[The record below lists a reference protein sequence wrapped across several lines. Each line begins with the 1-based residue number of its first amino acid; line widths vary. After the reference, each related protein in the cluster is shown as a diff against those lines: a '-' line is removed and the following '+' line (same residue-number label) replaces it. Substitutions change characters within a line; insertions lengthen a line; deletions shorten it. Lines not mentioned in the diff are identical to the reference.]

1 MNKPSSPYQPLLLR
15 IFHNLQGIFVILAIL
30 TAIWTYNTYDG
41 RWGKIFLPD
50 WKEIE
55 GIHGTFGLFSLLI
68 FPFFLLYAFHRGR
81 KKLVQNDTLKQL
93 KVINKPIWWYSLHR
107 TVNTLSIFS
116 LTFAL
121 FSGKMMNEK
130 WLPKGELNHFWY
142 SLHLF
147 SLLIII
153 FFIALHILFNIK
165 IGGFPLILSILN
177 YQWREKDNPQLWLE
191 NIKDLLLNWRTKLNV
206 IKLFIIRE
214 WQNLP
219 LHFQILEAGI
229 FFIILLAWLK

>member
-1 MNKPSSPYQPLLLR
+1 MNKPYQPLLLK
-15 IFHNLQGIFVILAIL
+15 IIHNLQGFFVILAIA

-68 FPFFLLYAFHRGR
+68 FPFFILYAFHRGG

-107 TVNTLSIFS
+107 LTNTFS
-116 LTFAL
+116 LFALTFAF
-121 FSGKMMNEK
+121 FSGKMMDEK

-142 SLHLF
+142 FLHLY
-147 SLLIII
+147 SLLVVV
-153 FFIALHILFNIK
+153 FTIALHILMNVK
-165 IGGFPLILSILN
+165 IGGFSLILSILN
-177 YQWREKDNPQLWLE
+177 YQWREKDNPQLWLN
-191 NIKDLLLNWRTKLNV
+191 NIKDLRLNWHTKITV
-206 IKLFIIRE
+206 IKLFIIKE
-214 WQNLP
+214 WQNLA
-219 LHFQILEAGI
+219 LHFQILESTI
-229 FFIILLAWLK
+229 LLIILIAWLK